1 MCFLQKNVSFLGFN
15 KRKRI
20 FVHQFNNKTMSNF
33 LFIIIITFLTSYQT
47 TAHYTQND
55 MVGEYCKFDDGVHF
69 RLILNSDSSF
79 QFRNE
84 NGCFWLQGTKGNWKM
99 KKDTLTVDNKNYP
112 IDYIELD
119 KNLIGSNR
127 IWIENKNEIKIL
139 SHISEDGSCWVHTL
153 RRK

>member
-1 MCFLQKNVSFLGFN
+1 V
-15 KRKRI
+15 
-20 FVHQFNNKTMSNF
+20 
-33 LFIIIITFLTSYQT
+33 
-47 TAHYTQND
+47 
-55 MVGEYCKFDDGVHF
+55 
-69 RLILNSDSSF
+69 
-79 QFRNE
+79 
-84 NGCFWLQGTKGNWKM
+84 QGTKGNWKM

>member
-1 MCFLQKNVSFLGFN
+1 
-15 KRKRI
+15 
-20 FVHQFNNKTMSNF
+20 MSNF

-84 NGCFWLQGTKGNWKM
+84 NGCFWVQGTKGNWKM

-119 KNLIGSNR
+119 KNLTGSNH